1 MSKEDLLQ
9 RVSEQIVAYEAD
21 KLVEAVKNAL
31 EHNVPSY
38 EIVLA
43 MSRGMLVVGR
53 KFEDKEYFLPDL
65 LMAAE
70 AMKTAMDV
78 LGPYVTKARATA
90 TGKVLIGT
98 VEGDIHD
105 IGKNIVVIFLKS
117 AGFEVHDLGTDVSVE
132 KFIEEA
138 KVVNPDILGMSGLMS
153 TSMPVMGEVI
163 EALKREGLRDGMKVL
178 IGGAPV
184 TDDFGKRVG
193 ADAATNEA
201 ISGIRIMEK
210 WMKEKS
216 QP

>member
-1 MSKEDLLQ
+1 LLQ
-9 RVSEQIVAYEAD
+9 QVSEQIVAYDAD
-21 KLVEAVKNAL
+21 KLIESVKNAL

-43 MSRGMLVVGR
+43 MSKGMQVVGH

-78 LGPYVTKARATA
+78 LGPYVTTAKATA

-117 AGFEVHDLGTDVSVE
+117 AGFEVYDLGTDVPA
-132 KFIEEA
+132 KRFIEEA
-138 KVVNPDILGMSGLMS
+138 KAVNPDILGMSGLLS
-153 TSMPVMGEVI
+153 TSLPAMGEVI
-163 EALKREGLRDGMKVL
+163 EALKREGMRGRMKVL
-178 IGGAPV
+178 LGGSPV

-193 ADAATNEA
+193 ADATTNEA
-201 ISGIRIMEK
+201 ISGIRIMEN
-210 WMKEKS
+210 WMKEKA
-216 QP
+216 

>member
-1 MSKEDLLQ
+1 MLQ
-9 RVSEQIVAYEAD
+9 QVSEQIVAYDAD
-21 KLVEAVKNAL
+21 KLIESVKNAL

-43 MSRGMLVVGR
+43 MSKGMQVVGH

-78 LGPYVTKARATA
+78 LGPYVTTAKATA

-117 AGFEVHDLGTDVSVE
+117 AGFEVYDLGTDVPA
-132 KFIEEA
+132 KRFIEEA
-138 KVVNPDILGMSGLMS
+138 KAVNPDILGMSGLLS
-153 TSMPVMGEVI
+153 TSLPAMGEVI
-163 EALKREGLRDGMKVL
+163 EALKREGMRGRMKVL
-178 IGGAPV
+178 LGGSPV

-193 ADAATNEA
+193 ADATTNEA
-201 ISGIRIMEK
+201 ISGIRIMEN
-210 WMKEKS
+210 WMKEKA
-216 QP
+216 